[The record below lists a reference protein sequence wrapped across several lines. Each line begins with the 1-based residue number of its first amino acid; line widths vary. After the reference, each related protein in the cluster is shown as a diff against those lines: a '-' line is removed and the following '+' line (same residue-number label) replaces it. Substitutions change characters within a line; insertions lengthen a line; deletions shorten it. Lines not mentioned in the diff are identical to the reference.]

1 MTDSKKSSSIEQ
13 VKAED
18 IIFSLVEQKLG
29 VLLEKNPMLYFSI
42 NKYSYIQPD
51 FYSAQEQIVGEIFA
65 HIGKPK
71 KAQNNKIANDIL
83 KMLLLDKISKTVHR
97 KILVVCD
104 KEELKALQGQSAL
117 SESIRQFGIEVL
129 LVEIDDKIKQQIMD
143 AQDRQK
149 MINA

>member
-1 MTDSKKSSSIEQ
+1 MR
-13 VKAED
+13 
-18 IIFSLVEQKLG
+18 
-29 VLLEKNPMLYFSI
+29 KN
-42 NKYSYIQPD
+42 
-51 FYSAQEQIVGEIFA
+51 
-65 HIGKPK
+65 PK

>member
-1 MTDSKKSSSIEQ
+1 M
-13 VKAED
+13 KAED
-18 IIFSLVEQKLG
+18 IIFSLVEKKLG
-29 VLLEKNPMLYFSI
+29 VALEKNPILYFS
-42 NKYSYIQPD
+42 NNRYSYIQPD

-65 HIGKPK
+65 HVGKPK

-83 KMLLLDKISKTVHR
+83 KMLLLDKISKIAHR
-97 KILVVCD
+97 KIVVVCD
-104 KEELKALQGQSAL
+104 KEEQKALQGQSAL

-129 LVEIDDKIKQQIMD
+129 LVDVDDKIKQQIMN

>member
-1 MTDSKKSSSIEQ
+1 MTDSKKSSAIEQ
-13 VKAED
+13 IRVED
-18 IIFSLVEQKLG
+18 TIFSLVEQKLG
-29 VLLEKNPMLYFSI
+29 VSLEKNPLLYFSN
-42 NKYSYIQPD
+42 NKYSYIKPD

-65 HIGKPK
+65 HVGKPK

-83 KMLLLDKISKTVHR
+83 KMLLLDKISKITHR

-104 KEELKALQGQSAL
+104 QEELKALQGQSAL

-129 LVEIDDKIKQQIMD
+129 FVELDEKIKQQILN

-149 MINA
+149 MTNV

>member
-1 MTDSKKSSSIEQ
+1 MFDSKKSSSIEQ

-18 IIFSLVEQKLG
+18 IIFSLVERKLG
-29 VLLEKNPMLYFSI
+29 VVLEKNPILYFSN

-65 HIGKPK
+65 HVGKPK

-83 KMLLLDKISKTVHR
+83 KMLLLDKISKTTYR

-104 KEELKALQGQSAL
+104 QEELKALQGQSAL

-129 LVEIDDKIKQQIMD
+129 FIELDEKIKQQILN

-149 MINA
+149 MTNA

>member
-1 MTDSKKSSSIEQ
+1 MFDSKKSSSIEQ

-18 IIFSLVEQKLG
+18 IIFSLVERKLG
-29 VLLEKNPMLYFSI
+29 VVLEKNPILYFSN

-65 HIGKPK
+65 HVGKPK

-83 KMLLLDKISKTVHR
+83 KMLLLDKISKITHR

-104 KEELKALQGQSAL
+104 QEELKALQGQSTL

-129 LVEIDDKIKQQIMD
+129 FIELDKKIKQQILN
-143 AQDRQK
+143 AQDSQK
-149 MINA
+149 MTNA

>member
-1 MTDSKKSSSIEQ
+1 MFDSKKSSSIEQ

-18 IIFSLVEQKLG
+18 IIFSLVERKLG
-29 VLLEKNPMLYFSI
+29 VVLEKNPILYFSN

-65 HIGKPK
+65 HVGKPK

-83 KMLLLDKISKTVHR
+83 KMLLLDKISKITHR
-97 KILVVCD
+97 KILFVCD
-104 KEELKALQGQSAL
+104 QEELKALQGQSTL

-129 LVEIDDKIKQQIMD
+129 FIELDKKIKQQILN

-149 MINA
+149 MTNA

>member
-1 MTDSKKSSSIEQ
+1 MFDSKKSSSIEQ

-18 IIFSLVEQKLG
+18 FIFSLVERKLG
-29 VLLEKNPMLYFSI
+29 VVLEKNPILYFSN

-65 HIGKPK
+65 HVGKPK

-83 KMLLLDKISKTVHR
+83 KMLLLDKISKITHR

-104 KEELKALQGQSAL
+104 QEELKALQGQSTL

-129 LVEIDDKIKQQIMD
+129 FIELDKKIKQQILN

-149 MINA
+149 MTNA

>member
-1 MTDSKKSSSIEQ
+1 MLDSKKSSSIEQ
-13 VKAED
+13 MKAED
-18 IIFSLVEQKLG
+18 IIFSLVEKKLG
-29 VLLEKNPMLYFSI
+29 VALEKNPILYFS
-42 NKYSYIQPD
+42 NNRYSYIQPD

-65 HIGKPK
+65 HVGKPK

-83 KMLLLDKISKTVHR
+83 KMLLLDKISKIAHR
-97 KILVVCD
+97 KIVVVCD
-104 KEELKALQGQSAL
+104 KEEQKALQGQSAL

-129 LVEIDDKIKQQIMD
+129 LVDVDDKIKQQIMN

>member
-1 MTDSKKSSSIEQ
+1 MVDSKKSSSLEQ

-18 IIFSLVEQKLG
+18 ILFSLVEQKLG
-29 VLLEKNPMLYFSI
+29 VLLEKNPMLYFSN

-65 HIGKPK
+65 HVGKPK

-83 KMLLLDKISKTVHR
+83 KMLLLDKISKTTYR

-104 KEELKALQGQSAL
+104 QEELKALQGQSAL

-129 LVEIDDKIKQQIMD
+129 FIELDKKIKQQIQN

-149 MINA
+149 MTNT

>member
-1 MTDSKKSSSIEQ
+1 MFDSKKSSSIEQ

-18 IIFSLVEQKLG
+18 IIFSLVERKLG
-29 VLLEKNPMLYFSI
+29 VVLEKNPILYFSN

-65 HIGKPK
+65 HVGKPK

-83 KMLLLDKISKTVHR
+83 KMLLLDKISKITHR

-104 KEELKALQGQSAL
+104 QEELKALQGQSTL

-129 LVEIDDKIKQQIMD
+129 FIELDKKIKQQILN

-149 MINA
+149 MTNA

>member
-1 MTDSKKSSSIEQ
+1 MINSKKSSSIEQ

-29 VLLEKNPMLYFSI
+29 VLLEKNPVLYFSN
-42 NKYSYIQPD
+42 NKSSYIQPD
-51 FYSAQEQIVGEIFA
+51 FYSAQDQIVGEIFA

-71 KAQNNKIANDIL
+71 PAQNKKIANDIL
-83 KMLLLDKISKTVHR
+83 KMLLLDKISKTVYR

-129 LVEIDDKIKQQIMD
+129 FVEIDDKVKQQIVD
-143 AQDRQK
+143 AQSRQK
-149 MINA
+149 MVNA